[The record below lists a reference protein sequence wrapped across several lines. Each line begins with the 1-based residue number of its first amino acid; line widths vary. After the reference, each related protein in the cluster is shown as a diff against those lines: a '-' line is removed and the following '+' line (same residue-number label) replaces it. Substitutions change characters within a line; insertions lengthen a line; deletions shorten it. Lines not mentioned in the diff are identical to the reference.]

1 LTRGDKAAQK
11 AIDFINCLQHT
22 KGKWAGVNFNLRPW
36 QIEEII
42 KPIFGRLHPDGRRL
56 IRTAYIELPRKNGKS
71 ELAAAISL
79 FLLFADG
86 EVGAEIYVAAGDR
99 DQCLT

>member
-1 LTRGDKAAQK
+1 VGNAE
-11 AIDFINCLQHT
+11 
-22 KGKWAGVNFNLRPW
+22 GKRIIRQAYV
-36 QIEEII
+36 EI
-42 KPIFGRLHPDGRRL
+42 
-56 IRTAYIELPRKNGKS
+56 PRKNGKS

-99 DQCLT
+99 DQASLVFNVAAQMGGKIRPFRQTAR